1 MNETILIIAAL
12 APGFIGIAT
21 NKLLNGDTSKEP
33 LDANMFKYFLYAT
46 AALLLTECTPYAS
59 PLIKA
64 LNGQRLAPADILLPM
79 LIAAACGAAWTLYLK
94 NALAKIVSQ
103 ILRLAGK
110 NYTVGLSTS
119 LIDRELLEDAEGHFI
134 EITLPNGT
142 KCTGALESYRAE
154 DNTMLLSDNPEW
166 TRDDDIEKYYK
177 KSIVYLDTGTVI
189 REYDYK
195 YKDE

>member
-64 LNGQRLAPADILLPM
+64 LNGQRLVPADILLPM

-142 KCTGALESYRAE
+142 KCAGALESYRAE